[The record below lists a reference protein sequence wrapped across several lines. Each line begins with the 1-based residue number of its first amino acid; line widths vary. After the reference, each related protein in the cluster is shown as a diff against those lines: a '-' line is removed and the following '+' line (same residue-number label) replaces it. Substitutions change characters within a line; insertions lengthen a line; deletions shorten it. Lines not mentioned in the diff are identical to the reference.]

1 MKRTIKHFAL
11 LLVAA
16 LTVGCQLVEAKSEA
30 DKQTLAWR
38 YEIDPVGVGVQGTYQ
53 IKVWSYSKDP
63 VVATEQSKKN
73 AVHGIIFK
81 GFLPSSDGRIPGQNP
96 LDPEVNAEQAH
107 EDYFKQFFDDG
118 GKYMQFVSLTNA
130 GAIAPGDHLKVGK
143 EYKIGLIVSVNVDAL
158 RKQLETDGIIKKL
171 GGELGNSKKPT
182 IMVVPSDRWCNQH
195 GYMMAFSNQGQTV
208 KVPDYK
214 AALQNDPNLLQVISK
229 INEMMAERGFPLK
242 NLETELKSLESEAAE
257 DNMTQSG
264 SGSEIAESPVDA
276 LKKVAK
282 ADIIMQ
288 IDWTLNQMG
297 SDASVNFNFQ
307 GLDSYTD
314 KQVAGASGTGQG
326 SFSAPVPV
334 LLQEAVL
341 SYMDQFNSQLQNHFD
356 DMAANGREIKL
367 KIKKWDSFADNLE
380 TEVGSD
386 ELSTLIEDWVREN
399 TVSGKFNTVDATENM
414 MRMEQVMIPL
424 FDPKKP
430 DRAID
435 ARYWARGLQKYLKTI
450 KTTNAPDGI
459 DCKLMMK
466 GLGEVQIILGE
477 K

>member
-1 MKRTIKHFAL
+1 
-11 LLVAA
+11 
-16 LTVGCQLVEAKSEA
+16 
-30 DKQTLAWR
+30 
-38 YEIDPVGVGVQGTYQ
+38 
-53 IKVWSYSKDP
+53 
-63 VVATEQSKKN
+63 
-73 AVHGIIFK
+73 
-81 GFLPSSDGRIPGQNP
+81 
-96 LDPEVNAEQAH
+96 
-107 EDYFKQFFDDG
+107 
-118 GKYMQFVSLTNA
+118 
-130 GAIAPGDHLKVGK
+130 
-143 EYKIGLIVSVNVDAL
+143 
-158 RKQLETDGIIKKL
+158 
-171 GGELGNSKKPT
+171 
-182 IMVVPSDRWCNQH
+182 
-195 GYMMAFSNQGQTV
+195 
-208 KVPDYK
+208 
-214 AALQNDPNLLQVISK
+214 
-229 INEMMAERGFPLK
+229 
-242 NLETELKSLESEAAE
+242 
-257 DNMTQSG
+257 MTQSG

-414 MRMEQVMIPL
+414 MRMEQVMILCLTLKSQTVPL
-424 FDPKKP
+424 MPVTGPADCRSISRQSRQPMLP
-430 DRAID
+430 T
-435 ARYWARGLQKYLKTI
+435 GLT
-450 KTTNAPDGI
+450 AS
-459 DCKLMMK
+459 
-466 GLGEVQIILGE
+466 
-477 K
+477 